1 MRPAVAALVLLLL
14 PDAAQAAAWTQ
25 AKGTWQIIS
34 GVVYSDA
41 ALSFDNHGSAVTPT
55 LFKRALWQNDME
67 YGLTNRLT
75 LFARTETADV
85 RSKSG
90 TAAAIDA
97 VDNAVELGF
106 RLRPSRGPHLLSD
119 YDVISVEGTVRTAGA
134 FNFDYSANAAAAGR
148 GAGVR
153 LLYGSPF
160 KLWNRDGFVNLE
172 AGERWLS
179 RPRPNETVADL
190 TAGLWLDKRWLVMA
204 QSFNVVSGPAK
215 PPYVYFRSHKL
226 EGSLAYKFSKHF
238 TLQGGAFFSPAGQ
251 NALDE
256 RGLVLSLW
264 ADF

>member
-1 MRPAVAALVLLLL
+1 MRRAVAALILLLS
-14 PDAAQAAAWTQ
+14 PGAAHAAAWTQ
-25 AKGTWQIIS
+25 AKGTWQVIS

-41 ALSFDNHGSAVTPT
+41 GLSFDNQGRAATPT
-55 LFKRALWQNDME
+55 LFKRILEQNDIE

-85 RSKSG
+85 RTQSG

-97 VDNAVELGF
+97 VDNALELGARF
-106 RLRPSRGPHLLSD
+106 RLLRGPHLLSD
-119 YDVISVEGTVRTAGA
+119 YDVISVEGMVRSAGA
-134 FNFDYSANAAAAGR
+134 FNFAYSANAAAAGR
-148 GAGVR
+148 AAGVR

-190 TAGLWLDKRWLVMA
+190 TAGLWLTRRWLVMA
-204 QSFNVVSGPAK
+204 QNFNVVSGPAK
-215 PPYVYFRSHKL
+215 APYVYFRSHKL
-226 EGSLAYKFSKHF
+226 EASLAYKFSKHF

-256 RGLVLSLW
+256 RGLCLSLW
-264 ADF
+264 TDF

>member
-1 MRPAVAALVLLLL
+1 MRGLAVAGLLMTSV
-14 PDAAQAAAWTQ
+14 AAHAAAWTQ

-41 ALSFDNHGSAVTPT
+41 SLSFDNHGNAMTPT
-55 LFKRALWQNDME
+55 LFNRILLQNDVE
-67 YGLTNRLT
+67 YGLSNRLT

-85 RSKSG
+85 RSQPG

-97 VDNAVELGF
+97 VNNAVELGF

-119 YDVISVEGTVRTAGA
+119 YDVISIEGTVRTAGA
-134 FNFDYSANAAAAGR
+134 FNFAYSANATASGR

-160 KLWNRDGFVNLE
+160 KWGNRDGFVNLE

-179 RPRPNETVADL
+179 RPRPNETAVDL

-215 PPYVYFRSHKL
+215 QPYVYFRSHKL
-226 EGSLAYKFSKHF
+226 EASVAYKLSKHF
-238 TLQGGAFFSPAGQ
+238 TLQAGAFFSPAGQ

-256 RGLVLSLW
+256 RGLVASLW
-264 ADF
+264 DNF